1 MNKKVREIVSLI
13 LELLTGALSLMLA
26 RYLFKSFYVYS
37 FLNACLACLQICV
50 FSVYLKPLFEFLT
63 LPINMLTLGLSSPL
77 INVLILKVTSL
88 VLGNKFIVSGWIIP
102 FFIAIFISIVNVI
115 LNNLIIN
122 PIKERR

>member
-26 RYLFKSFYVYS
+26 SYLFKSFYVES
-37 FLNACLACLQICV
+37 FWYTCLASILISV

-115 LNNLIIN
+115 LNNLIVN

>member
-26 RYLFKSFYVYS
+26 SYLFKRFYVES
-37 FLNACLACLQICV
+37 FWYACLASILISV

-115 LNNLIIN
+115 LNNLIVN

>member
-1 MNKKVREIVSLI
+1 
-13 LELLTGALSLMLA
+13 
-26 RYLFKSFYVYS
+26 
-37 FLNACLACLQICV
+37 
-50 FSVYLKPLFEFLT
+50 
-63 LPINMLTLGLSSPL
+63 MLTLGLSSPL

-115 LNNLIIN
+115 LNNLIVN

>member
-26 RYLFKSFYVYS
+26 SYLFKSFDVERFWY
-37 FLNACLACLQICV
+37 ACLASILISV

-77 INVLILKVTSL
+77 INVLLLKVTSL

-115 LNNLIIN
+115 LNNLIVN

>member
-26 RYLFKSFYVYS
+26 SYLFKSFYVESLWY
-37 FLNACLACLQICV
+37 ACLASILISV

-115 LNNLIIN
+115 LNNLIVN

>member
-26 RYLFKSFYVYS
+26 SYLFKSFYVESLWY
-37 FLNACLACLQICV
+37 ACLASILISV

-77 INVLILKVTSL
+77 INVLLLKVTSL

-115 LNNLIIN
+115 LNNLIVN

>member
-26 RYLFKSFYVYS
+26 SYLFKSFYVES
-37 FLNACLACLQICV
+37 FWYACLASILISV
-50 FSVYLKPLFEFLT
+50 LSVYLKPLFEFLT

-88 VLGNKFIVSGWIIP
+88 VLGDKFIVSGWIIP

-115 LNNLIIN
+115 LNNLIVN

>member
-26 RYLFKSFYVYS
+26 SYLFKSFYVENFWY
-37 FLNACLACLQICV
+37 ACLASILISV

-115 LNNLIIN
+115 LNNLIVN

>member
-26 RYLFKSFYVYS
+26 SYLFKSFYVES
-37 FLNACLACLQICV
+37 FWYGCLASILISV

-115 LNNLIIN
+115 LNNLIVN

>member
-26 RYLFKSFYVYS
+26 SYLFKSFYVERFWY
-37 FLNACLACLQICV
+37 ACLASILISV

-115 LNNLIIN
+115 LNNLIVN